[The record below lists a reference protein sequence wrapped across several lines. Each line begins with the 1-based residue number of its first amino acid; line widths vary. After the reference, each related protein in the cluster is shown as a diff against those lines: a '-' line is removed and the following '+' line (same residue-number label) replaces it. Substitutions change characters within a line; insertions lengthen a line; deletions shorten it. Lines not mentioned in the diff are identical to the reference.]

1 MRIIKILTLL
11 IIAITFTFCSTKS
24 EKELFN
30 NATNLVKEQKYDE
43 AVKLFEQ
50 LAQENTSS
58 KLAPKALF
66 ETAKIYQG
74 QVIKNISPRESLI
87 KSVEVYKK
95 IYNTFPKSEEAE
107 NSLFMAAFILAN
119 DLNDFSQAKENYLL
133 YIKEYPDGKLIRDAK
148 IELENLGKA
157 PEEILKGKMD
167 EDFTNESTI

>member
-1 MRIIKILTLL
+1 MKIIKILTLL
-11 IIAITFTFCSTKS
+11 ITAITFTFCSTKS

-74 QVIKNISPRESLI
+74 QVIKNIAPRESLI

-133 YIKEYPDGKLIRDAK
+133 YIKEYPNGKLIRDAK